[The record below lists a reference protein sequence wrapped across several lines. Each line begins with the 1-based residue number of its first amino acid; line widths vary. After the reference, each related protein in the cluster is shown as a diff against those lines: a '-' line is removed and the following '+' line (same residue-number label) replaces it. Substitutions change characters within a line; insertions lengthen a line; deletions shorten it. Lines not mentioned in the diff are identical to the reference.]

1 MTLDIPVVIG
11 SIRQG
16 RNTPRLARFI
26 LRQLRERD
34 EVRSELI
41 DLRELDL
48 PLLEE
53 RLRFLDEPPPALD
66 RLGEQINRADAV
78 VIATPEYNKGYP
90 AALKNAIDALGAEW
104 RRKPVGIVAHSVG
117 AFGGMVVLQQLR
129 IVLMNLGAVPIP
141 AAMTCPHVDK
151 TFAPDGAALDEA
163 FEGRGERFVDE
174 LVWYARALRRAR
186 MDG

>member
-1 MTLDIPVVIG
+1 MTLRIPVVLG

-26 LRQLRERD
+26 LRKLEERD
-34 EVRSELI
+34 DVRSELV
-41 DLRELDL
+41 DLRELEL
-48 PLLEE
+48 PLVEE
-53 RLRFLDEPPPALD
+53 RLRFLESPPAGLVA
-66 RLGEQINRADAV
+66 LSEQIDNADAV

-90 AALKNAIDALGAEW
+90 AALKNAIDALGLEW

-141 AAMTCPHVDK
+141 AAMTVANIEHTLDVD
-151 TFAPDGAALDEA
+151 GIALDEA
-163 FEGRGERFVDE
+163 YDGRGGRFVDE
-174 LVWYARALRRAR
+174 LLWYARALGRAR
-186 MDG
+186 ADG

>member
-1 MTLDIPVVIG
+1 MTLRIPVVLG

-26 LRQLRERD
+26 LRRLGERD
-34 EVRSELI
+34 DVQSDLI
-41 DLRELDL
+41 DLRRLEL
-48 PLLEE
+48 PLVEE
-53 RLRFLDEPPPALD
+53 RLRFLDEPPPGLTALSEHID
-66 RLGEQINRADAV
+66 RADAV

-90 AALKNAIDALGAEW
+90 AALKNSIDALGSEW

-141 AAMTCPHVDK
+141 AAMTVPNIEHTLDV
-151 TFAPDGAALDEA
+151 DGAALDEA
-163 FEGRGERFVDE
+163 FEGRGGRFVDE
-174 LVWYARALRRAR
+174 LLWYARALRNASA
-186 MDG
+186 DG